1 MPRKPTPPPKAA
13 LAKVR
18 AAAKRL
24 ADLEARVEQARA
36 ERNAL
41 MAAAHDAGATGD
53 QLADAAGIARRNVHA
68 AIKAA
73 PDTPDP
79 GHTDDTR

>member
-1 MPRKPTPPPKAA
+1 MPRKPTPPPRAE

-24 ADLEARVEQARA
+24 ADLETKVEQARA

-41 MAAAHDAGATGD
+41 MAAARQAGATGD
-53 QLADAAGIARRNVHA
+53 QLADAAGIARRNVLA
-68 AIKAA
+68 AISAA
-73 PDTPDP
+73 PDASDQE
-79 GHTDDTR
+79 HENSR